1 MKSINP
7 MELLRRRAEET
18 LSETT
23 RQLGDVQQTWQSAVA
38 QQQQLQ
44 HYEQEYQQ
52 ALRQGM
58 TAKGMCVADLVNQ
71 QAFILSLGQV
81 VKQQEKHVSRCAEA
95 VIQARKVWVKDKQRL
110 NAFETLIVRREA
122 AEMMRKS
129 RQEQKIMDEFAQ
141 RAARKREQ

>member
-7 MELLRRRAEET
+7 MELLRSRAEET

-58 TAKGMCVADLVNQ
+58 TDKGMCVADLINQ

-81 VKQQEKHVSRCAEA
+81 VKQQEKHVNHCAEA
-95 VIQARKVWVKDKQRL
+95 VIQARQVWVKDKQRL

-122 AEMMRKS
+122 AEMMRQN
-129 RQEQKIMDEFAQ
+129 RQEQKLMDEFAQ
-141 RAARKREQ
+141 RSARRREK